1 MIVVGLVGR
10 VGVAER
16 VIAMIG
22 LGVPIGEYC
31 SGMIQIPKTV
41 PDAVV

>member
-22 LGVPIGEYC
+22 LGVRIEDHC
-31 SGMIQIPKTV
+31 SGMVQIPKTV
-41 PDAVV
+41 PDVVV